1 MSQDMWKDAPE
12 WAMWAAMD
20 SNESW
25 YWFERKPYIGDHYFL
40 EYSGDIEPFEYEPCD
55 DWRESLTPR
64 PDNYIDDMWP
74 EWKQPESP
82 RESQIGGN
90 HYKDMPIQPIE
101 YIAVN
106 GLSFLQGSV
115 VKYVSRYKAKG
126 GLQDLEKAK
135 HCIDLMIEFDYG
147 NNGGEV

>member
-1 MSQDMWKDAPE
+1 MWKDAPE

-20 SNESW
+20 LDGTW
-25 YWFERKPYIGDHYFL
+25 YWYKNKPNIDECGWCPRIFDYR
-40 EYSGDIEPFEYEPCD
+40 EYKKAFINSDKGINY
-55 DWRESLTPR
+55 RESLTPR
-64 PDNYIDDMWP
+64 PDNYIKDMWP
-74 EWKQPESP
+74 EWKQPESA
-82 RESQIGGN
+82 RSEQVGGN
-90 HYKDMPIQPIE
+90 HYKDMVIQPIE

-135 HCIDLMIEFDYG
+135 HCIDLMIEFEYG
-147 NNGGEV
+147 NTTD

>member
-12 WAMWAAMD
+12 WAMWYGKD
-20 SNESW
+20 LDGEEWLFELRPKWSGL
-25 YWFERKPYIGDHYFL
+25 YWIN
-40 EYSGDIEPFEYEPCD
+40 SGGAYTSLGYDGNGGEHT
-55 DWRESLTPR
+55 LTPR
-64 PDNYIDDMWP
+64 PDNFIEDMWP
-74 EWKQPESP
+74 EWKQQESP
-82 RESQIGGN
+82 REAQVGGN
-90 HYKDMPIQPIE
+90 HYKDMVIQPIE

-126 GLQDLEKAK
+126 GLQDLEKAR

-147 NNGGEV
+147 NTTD

>member
-12 WAMWAAMD
+12 WAMWLAQD
-20 SNESW
+20 SDGEQWFFENRPVWDDYS
-25 YWFERKPYIGDHYFL
+25 YWIPDDG
-40 EYSGDIEPFEYEPCD
+40 EYESIGYECNGG
-55 DWRESLTPR
+55 EHTLTPR
-64 PDNYIDDMWP
+64 PDNYIEDMWP

-82 RESQIGGN
+82 REAQVGGN
-90 HYKDMPIQPIE
+90 HYKDMVIQPIE

-147 NNGGEV
+147 NTTD